1 MIFTEVYRLFS
12 LHVMHKSWLLI
23 GRDKSKKIEIT
34 QIVLIG
40 IGAR

>member
-1 MIFTEVYRLFS
+1 MIFTEMYKLFS
-12 LHVMHKSWLLI
+12 LHFMHKSWLLI
-23 GRDKSKKIEIT
+23 GRDKSKKIEIN